1 MKKVMSLL
9 FTDKGMIMPGSATLY
24 YWERLP
30 SPDDFRLDKLDEK
43 DKGHVSIGKMDE
55 NGRDVFHAAYVTG
68 DHKPPRCCK
77 RPSKAYEERLKF
89 TILDT
94 FNEDKLQAANGRKVT
109 DKVVIL
115 GVNIARMQKV
125 LKKFKKEH
133 EKRKKI
139 QTIGSAAYMRI
150 NCNLF
155 FRRLV
160 CMNWT
165 DRFHKDFEINYILD
179 TGHANCSVFAYF
191 LLRAGG
197 LEPPD
202 GVPKRHLLLSFVIGI
217 CGFIEFL
224 AEMENINTAYPKWDD
239 ASVTQYPNVTDDD
252 RLFFVRTGLFFFV
265 PVITLLGAS
274 IIAIRNCCLGFP
286 DLRTP
291 KSVYHFAKWRS
302 KNPLLSEGRRFFG
315 PHNVATRWLYGL
327 LVFFAVVD
335 IPLAFLGYY
344 TEPAIKNS
352 IYLDSIEAAMF
363 FTAVILDYLFDS
375 DKCKMYLRKD
385 IVCCGKTI
393 FTARKDIEQEVT
405 RDLEMNLLG
414 DSRSSEAP
422 KT

>member
-1 MKKVMSLL
+1 MKGTVR
-9 FTDKGMIMPGSATLY
+9 LY
-24 YWERLP
+24 YWEGVP
-30 SPDDFRLDKLDEK
+30 SPYGWRLDKLDEE
-43 DKGHVSIGKMDE
+43 DKGHVAVEASDEKGNHIFYSSYLKGKNNPPKRCE
-55 NGRDVFHAAYVTG
+55 TASEAYI
-68 DHKPPRCCK
+68 K
-77 RPSKAYEERLKF
+77 SLKF
-89 TILDT
+89 SMIEDLDSDEARVMNRT
-94 FNEDKLQAANGRKVT
+94 HTDSVIIPNANVS
-109 DKVVIL
+109 
-115 GVNIARMQKV
+115 RMQKV

-133 EKRKKI
+133 KKRKTI
-139 QTIGSAAYMRI
+139 QTIGSATYMRI

-202 GVPKRHLLLSFVIGI
+202 GVPKRHLFLSFVIGI

-224 AEMENINTAYPKWDD
+224 AEMENINTTYPKWDD

-265 PVITLLGAS
+265 PAITLLGAS

-393 FTARKDIEQEVT
+393 FTACKDIEQEVT

-414 DSRSSEAP
+414 GSRSSEAP